1 MSARVLHYSTWG
13 DRCGI
18 GSYTADLTREL
29 DALGLRNDPVAVDR
43 TTAAYLSPGEWRAK
57 LAAVAGQARQ
67 YDVLHLQHEFS
78 FFGPADCVPE
88 GNRHFFGLLGQLKAA
103 RTPTV
108 VTFHTMPVFLPE
120 CPSYRQRLTKL
131 IRGGLFGWTPGRT
144 LGRADWPVRAV
155 VHTRRS
161 RLQLVR
167 AGVHEDLIRVVPMGV
182 GRRSRVLTDLSPAD
196 AKARLGLPAGCT
208 LLSLFGFIA
217 RYKGHLDAVAAL
229 KLLPANYV
237 LAVVGGPHPEGQD
250 RTLDKILQMWDGDP
264 ARLVVTGHVPP
275 ETLDV
280 YHAATDVCL
289 APYIDSKL
297 ASSAAITW
305 AVSSGKPVVAST
317 IPTFRELAGR
327 HGCLRLCNPRAPHE
341 LAWTVQ
347 RLMADAA
354 GRRELVAN
362 AAAYCEA
369 ASWPTAGRQVAAVYE
384 ELLGR
389 PLTATVGKVPAGRL
403 AAVLG
408 ERPA

>member
-1 MSARVLHYSTWG
+1 MPTRVLHYSTWG

-18 GSYTADLTREL
+18 GNYTADMVREL
-29 DALGLRNDPVAVDR
+29 DALGLANDPVPVDR
-43 TTAAYLSPGEWRAK
+43 TTAAYLSPTEWRAK
-57 LAAVAGQARQ
+57 LAAVAARAGG
-67 YDVLHLQHEFS
+67 YDLLHLQHEFS

-88 GNRHFFGLLGQLKAA
+88 GNRHFFGLLAQLKRAG
-103 RTPTV
+103 TPTV
-108 VTFHTMPVFLPE
+108 VTFHTMPVFLPDQ
-120 CPSYRQRLTKL
+120 PSYRQRLKAL
-131 IRGGLFGWTPGRT
+131 VRGGLFGWTPGRT
-144 LGRADWPVRAV
+144 LGKPRWPVRAV

-182 GRRSRVLTDLSPAD
+182 GRRSGVLTDMPAAA
-196 AKARLGLPAGCT
+196 AKASLGLPPGCT

-229 KLLPANYV
+229 KLLPESYV

-250 RTLDKILQMWDGDP
+250 RTLDKMLKLWTGNP
-264 ARLVVTGHVPP
+264 ARLVVTGHVPQD
-275 ETLDV
+275 TLDL

-289 APYIDSKL
+289 APYTDPKL

-317 IPTFRELAGR
+317 IPTFRELAGV
-327 HGCLRLCNPRAPHE
+327 HHCLRLCNPRAPHE
-341 LAWTVQ
+341 LAWTVR
-347 RLMADAA
+347 RLMADEA

-362 AAAYCEA
+362 AAAYCDT
-369 ASWPTAGRQVAAVYE
+369 ASWPTAARQVARVYE

-389 PLTATVGKVPAGRL
+389 PVTATVGRVPAGRL
-403 AAVLG
+403 VGA
-408 ERPA
+408 